1 MSDTLKTGTRGVA
14 KTPFFIVY
22 YILLIKYNKFAK
34 KTMSDKLTL
43 QTAAAFERI
52 YDSLMGKTDDDLDS
66 LILHLKELSRK
77 AEEIH
82 NLTAEINHMDGF

>member
-1 MSDTLKTGTRGVA
+1 
-14 KTPFFIVY
+14 
-22 YILLIKYNKFAK
+22 
-34 KTMSDKLTL
+34 MSDKLTL

-52 YDSLMGKTDDDLDS
+52 YDSLMGKTDDNLSS
-66 LILHLKELSRK
+66 LLLHLKELSRK

>member
-1 MSDTLKTGTRGVA
+1 M
-14 KTPFFIVY
+14 P
-22 YILLIKYNKFAK
+22 
-34 KTMSDKLTL
+34 DKLTL

-52 YDSLMGKTDDDLDS
+52 YDSLMGKTDDNLSS
-66 LILHLKELSRK
+66 LLLHLKELSHK